1 MGNNTH
7 ELDEVEVLERELLQ
21 DEEVEEILDDLPK
34 IEREIIESYMI
45 RKSGSVAKC

>member
-21 DEEVEEILDDLPK
+21 DEEVEEILD
-34 IEREIIESYMI
+34 
-45 RKSGSVAKC
+45 GSVAKFFDKLILG